1 MRIKINN
8 YMREYYLCVSDQ
20 WFGPMSIDKLREFPV
35 SKDMFIWWAG
45 LSEWKRVGDLG
56 DQNFIF
62 QTVPPPVD
70 KVGKKNEPSDNFKR
84 DVVRDLDDLVESYQG
99 LSSFLLYVSA
109 AVFLIFLFFVF
120 GYFFM
125 FLMRDQNNVFVFSVS
140 LSVIFVFSVFIY
152 YVSFSYRKK
161 SAVLRRNLSK
171 LRIKNIIN
179 AKDIDNF
186 YDYKKRDGTVNEDE
200 IQESNIIIKN

>member
-35 SKDMFIWWAG
+35 SKDMFIWWPG

-70 KVGKKNEPSDNFKR
+70 KVGRKNEPSDNFKR

-109 AVFLIFLFFVF
+109 AVFLVLLFFVF
-120 GYFFM
+120 GYSIM
-125 FLMRDQNNVFVFSVS
+125 LLIRDQNNLFVISA
-140 LSVIFVFSVFIY
+140 FIY

-161 SAVLRRNLSK
+161 SAALRRNLIK
-171 LRIKNIIN
+171 LRIRDIIN
-179 AKDIDNF
+179 ANDIDEF
-186 YDYKKRDGTVNEDE
+186 YDDK
-200 IQESNIIIKN
+200 